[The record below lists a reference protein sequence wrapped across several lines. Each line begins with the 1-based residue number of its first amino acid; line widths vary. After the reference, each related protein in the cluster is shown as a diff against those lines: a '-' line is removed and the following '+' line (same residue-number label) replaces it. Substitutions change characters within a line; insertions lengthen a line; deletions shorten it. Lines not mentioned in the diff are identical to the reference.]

1 MSVGTSSL
9 LTRCGARVAVFA
21 FGESGI
27 RSLCFLQRYTLPE
40 RALPFARPN
49 P

>member
-1 MSVGTSSL
+1 MSAGTSSL

-27 RSLCFLQRYTLPE
+27 ESLCFLQRYTPLPA
-40 RALPFARPN
+40 RALLRAPKS
-49 P
+49 